1 VRSDGNRLAAAA
13 RHWLIGPPHVDRL
26 TITHCVHAAAETFF
40 TVSMAGSIFFSVSPD
55 AARPRVLL
63 FLVLTLGPFLV
74 MAPLVG
80 PFVDR
85 IRGGLPTT
93 MVATFAVRTLLAL
106 LLAQN
111 LRTLWLF
118 PLAFGVLVVAK
129 TYTVSRNALVP
140 TLVDNEQDLVAAN
153 ARLSRSATFASAV
166 AASIAV
172 WVFAA
177 TSGVWTLR
185 VAAVLYVVGAICAWR
200 VRSVTE
206 PLEPVGVDAF
216 VELVQPDVSGAVWDM
231 IALRAAIGFAL
242 FQFGF
247 SLRAEGAAA
256 WVLGAVIFANGFGG
270 FTGTVVSPW
279 LRKVVSERG
288 MFTLAL
294 VGSATM
300 AAICGI
306 VFTGVTLVA
315 TVFVLGLAV
324 SIGRRALDATIQ
336 RDAPR
341 ARRGQVYASI
351 ETWLEL
357 AWVGAACLAVALRVE
372 TWIGV
377 LSLAGFL
384 VTVLVIHL
392 RRRRGLEILRPVVAA
407 PLPERLLLRADTLAD
422 HRFYDEAIAVALT
435 ALQEVDPE
443 QPPPMSAEE
452 RRQLAAAE
460 ADVQREAARALIQQ
474 VRELVTAALRPD

>member
-1 VRSDGNRLAAAA
+1 MRSDGSRLAEAA
-13 RHWLIGPPHVDRL
+13 RNWLIGPPHIDRL

-93 MVATFAVRTLLAL
+93 MVATFFVRALLAV

-140 TLVDNEQDLVAAN
+140 SLVDNQQDLVAAN
-153 ARLSRSATFASAV
+153 ARLSRSATFTSAL
-166 AASIAV
+166 AAAAAV
-172 WVFAA
+172 WVFAVA
-177 TSGVWTLR
+177 SGTWTLR
-185 VAAVLYVVGAICAWR
+185 IAAIVYVVGAISALR
-200 VRSVTE
+200 VRAVAK
-206 PLEPVGVDAF
+206 PLEPIGVDAF
-216 VELVQPDVSGAVWDM
+216 VELVRPDVSGAVWDM
-231 IALRAAIGFAL
+231 LALRAAIGFAL

-247 SLRAEGAAA
+247 SLRAEGEAA

-279 LRKVVSERG
+279 LRKLMSERG

-294 VGSATM
+294 AGSATM
-300 AAICGI
+300 AAVCGI
-306 VFTGVTLVA
+306 VFTGPTLIA

-377 LSLAGFL
+377 LFLAGFL
-384 VTVLVIHL
+384 VIMLVVHL
-392 RRRRGLEILRPVVAA
+392 RRRRGLDILRPTAAA
-407 PLPERLLLRADTLAD
+407 PLPERLLLRAETLAD
-422 HRFYDEAIAVALT
+422 HHYYDEAIAVALT
-435 ALQEVDPE
+435 ALREAAPDE
-443 QPPPMSAEE
+443 PPPISVTE
-452 RRQLAAAE
+452 RRELTTAE
-460 ADVQREAARALIQQ
+460 AEIQREAARSLLQE
-474 VRELVTAALRPD
+474 VRARI

>member
-1 VRSDGNRLAAAA
+1 MRSDGSRLAEAA
-13 RHWLIGPPHVDRL
+13 RTWLIGPPHIDRL

-93 MVATFAVRTLLAL
+93 MVATFFVRALLAL

-140 TLVDNEQDLVAAN
+140 SLVDNEQDLVAAN
-153 ARLSRSATFASAV
+153 ARLSRSATFTSAL
-166 AASIAV
+166 AAAAAV

-177 TSGVWTLR
+177 ASGTWTLR
-185 VAAVLYVVGAICAWR
+185 IAAIVYVVGAVCALR
-200 VRSVTE
+200 VRAIAK
-206 PLEPVGVDAF
+206 PLEPIGVDAF
-216 VELVQPDVSGAVWDM
+216 VELVRPDVSGAVWDM
-231 IALRAAIGFAL
+231 LALRAAIGFAL

-270 FTGTVVSPW
+270 FTGTVISPW
-279 LRKVVSERG
+279 LRKLMSERG

-300 AAICGI
+300 AAVCGI
-306 VFTGVTLVA
+306 VFTGATLIA

-377 LSLAGFL
+377 LFLAGFL
-384 VTVLVIHL
+384 VIMLVVHL
-392 RRRRGLEILRPVVAA
+392 RRRRGLDILRPVVAA
-407 PLPERLLLRADTLAD
+407 PLPERLLLRAETLAD
-422 HRFYDEAIAVALT
+422 HHYYDEAIAVALT
-435 ALQEVDPE
+435 ALQEAAPDH
-443 QPPPMSAEE
+443 PPPISVDE
-452 RRQLAAAE
+452 RRQLTLAE
-460 ADVQREAARALIQQ
+460 AEVQREAARSLLQE
-474 VRELVTAALRPD
+474 VRARL